1 MNPQSEISSYERL
14 KLEHQK
20 SLKNKEDTIIDIL
33 NSSKKNP
40 KFIRLLVYSL
50 NSLESMITPPNKE
63 IRENSKIIIKQ
74 DGISI
79 IHKIAMLN
87 ISNEEII
94 EQIGKILYKLI
105 SNNDIIDQEI
115 SQIFAEKNGHEAII
129 EILLTKNQTNSSIH
143 YIKILNILCSIPQL
157 IDKLLE
163 SGLIESIK
171 LVNDLYSNDI
181 NIININFDTMKK
193 ITNQKKGR
201 DYLINK
207 NLIPNILKNIQNC
220 SDKENSNSVING
232 LYVLDN
238 LSRNDNG
245 KNAIK
250 NENSML
256 ILSQVLD
263 NFYNDEKIIKKGA
276 KIINRISNEN
286 DMINEIEKIKNCK
299 EKIKSEYNFNNLE
312 ELKESL
318 TLISNL
324 MLIEDFVKI
333 ACQEDNFKMLIEL
346 FDLICNIDL
355 NNKDDEFNKIYLIL
369 VKNFII
375 VFKRI
380 FIIYPECYNEESEK
394 GKICINLFNNI
405 YNSIKKN
412 YENVKNIIER
422 LEKEKDIKGM
432 IEQIKNV
439 FKSYFFIYTDLFIQ
453 NYNIKKENE
462 KVESNWIGLLEYLI
476 GKVIS
481 NGKKLFEVE
490 EKSNFAASQILKITD
505 ETIRKFP
512 NLSEN
517 LSNLLLE
524 TFDYLKSILNTS
536 EYFKTLSNDLKVLL
550 NMIIRNNN
558 EKINKIKEELI
569 PIIIN
574 FMNKKPK
581 FRYPN
586 YINLKILDIYLSNEF
601 INNLLRNPDIKI
613 NPNYTLNYV
622 DAINS
627 IMIKGFYESSTVLK
641 IVGID
646 KEEKYEKE
654 EEEEFNEEL
663 EIKINNKGSN
673 LLKKL
678 IPIDEY
684 LKQVKIFKNN
694 SSSFKLNQSKVEEII
709 SLENN
714 LYYQICALN
723 IKEFYDLGSNDDLMT
738 LKELLKKEISN
749 IESFKRIKSNETNP
763 KYNEI
768 CISSNKR
775 IKLELALL
783 KKIEDNGIKN
793 YNETKDNKYIEI
805 LKNVISSNIYFID
818 KSTDNKNLIELLIQ
832 LRKNISFLK
841 ENEDKLIN
849 EKNEGTIEIYINSL
863 MKLFLKSL
871 DDQNLCNEII
881 KTFINFVNIKPEICN
896 LLIKNGCPRLLLQ
909 IMDNYQD
916 KNIANDS
923 LLLLQKITLSNKEN
937 LQIISKQ
944 NLLSKLFEIRTKFAN
959 DDTITILTDII
970 ANEIMKLSGQEEFTS
985 DIIKKQIEEFYNN
998 LKSDF
1003 NNSEIQQ
1010 KILNNLENINAFTS
1024 NKKQINLLLTEEFQN
1039 NLNQVI
1045 DLTQKEEKVSQVI
1058 EKLLTNEM
1066 SILKKIKEN
1075 ISLEDNKNNDIINNT
1090 IQVIKNKSNYCDI
1103 LLLSCKILNDYI
1115 KNEDLYNKYLKE
1127 KIDDSFID
1135 KLFEI
1140 NENYIDNSE
1149 IIKEINNLLCYL
1161 ALRNNKYAEIIVSKG
1176 GLSNVLEELKES
1188 VNSNDDNSKILKLN
1202 ALKMLST
1209 LLNDDKNMEIF
1220 IKSKGIDLINNI
1232 IKNELNVNKNEFE
1245 DENEV
1250 NLFKTKETINLK
1262 DEDDV
1267 IFDNKDN
1274 DNNFIENE
1282 NNKYFVH
1289 CLKIINQGIN
1299 KGRNDFVDER
1309 TVKNIISLC
1318 DVNYPDKYL
1327 FNEISKILINENVN
1341 LNNNIEDN
1349 ISLIKLIY
1357 DYKSKFYNFEKIQNI
1372 IKQIEE
1378 KINKNLENEN
1388 FKNKFKIA
1396 FDKNKNDEKDKIE
1409 KIEINK
1415 QLTYL
1420 SFISESDK
1428 LKNIIN
1434 ESKDIIIPF
1443 YNDIITI
1450 YKNND
1455 SNIDEGVVISLMKL
1469 TNYLFENNL
1478 IEKEKSND
1486 YLNTIIKLSEN
1497 LYKSENYIFVNEY
1510 NKLMEKLL
1518 SINGKFKNEESE
1530 NNYNT
1535 DLNKR
1540 SDKENILFSEANL
1553 NNMKMS
1559 VNNLINFFEDYLKN
1573 KNKQNEK
1580 INKIKEDNLD
1590 KIISNINDYY
1600 RTNNDNEIKN
1610 NINKKLYDNCIDL
1623 INDLEKENLTEKN
1636 ENIINERI
1644 KKLLFLIQ
1652 NILNKVNSNSI
1663 IEKNNS
1669 GKVKELIDQLNNLIK
1684 QNRINEP
1691 FIRNITKILS
1701 SKIENDDE
1709 LCIKIV
1715 NFISEDLINNKD
1727 NIEIKKTNLETL
1739 SNLSKFQSLLNIIQK
1754 NNTLFNLLKE
1764 EYSKEN
1770 IPLELRQSL
1779 SIIFNNISKSNY
1791 NIESLI
1797 NSDSDLIKLLFTKVL
1812 SHTLTS
1818 KENDEIIIS
1827 KREISTINNI
1837 IKDDD
1842 NYKSLLNK
1850 NIITEDELKKFIE
1863 NNLDNEIIND
1873 LKETLKNIDDSNKN
1887 KKDEN
1892 EILDYENQVNNL
1904 DNKINELYNNHI
1916 EELKKKPNENDIN
1929 SEENILDNNI
1939 ESNIIKSS
1947 SNISKN
1953 KLSLITMTLIF
1964 NKNNNNNIKS
1974 LLSMINNNDIQLSL
1988 KQILGLIRSNYN
2000 EIKNSND
2007 EKLNNKRIIIINKCL
2022 EMLNKLSLS
2031 SDNHKLIL
2039 EDGIISFNIKIKE
2052 DNTDENDKN
2061 YLEKLS
2067 KNEKLNY
2074 LLSFSKNSKEII
2086 QNCSNSENLISI
2098 IIESPIFDSIINE
2111 LLNLYENTE
2120 LLNSNEE
2127 IRKIFLYDNIIFSN
2141 ICNNKKGFEKVLE
2154 KIGGIE
2160 KLIDLGKKTGNEL
2173 ILEIIISMYIN
2184 YMNNNNINEIDDN
2197 FWNDVFIFI
2206 NLCFDLKNKTSKLIS
2221 NIYELI
2227 SLIYIPK
2234 LKNRIDEMK
2243 IIDKMNNDFDKFHN
2257 LIQFINNIIKCLTII
2272 TNDNPDNIKETVKSG
2287 LINKIKNQIQNLK
2300 LNNNDELIFN
2310 LSKLYNILLINNEEN
2325 IEEFC
2330 NNGIIENIISFINTF
2345 YNKIEKEDENKE
2357 NKIINY
2363 AKGIMKNSIN
2373 SLDQITKLPKA
2384 NIYLKKNNFDE
2395 IINKTLKNENNEIDY
2410 IIIALHT
2417 LGNYHI
2423 PKEKNEN
2430 ISKNILEELHQ
2441 ILQSFQKKYYSNS
2454 DIITNINYINGNI
2467 IKKINDK
2474 TFIKKYFDILSESIK
2489 IQDWNEKLILS
2500 TLKIIYDILIKNTF
2514 LIDEV
2519 YDDTSPNIF
2528 NLLKIYKDNIQI
2540 QFLCYNILNCF
2551 SKNNIFSYSMINS
2564 GIIEIIKN
2572 SINNINFNI
2581 DKKTKIQIR
2590 KSIFELLNSLSKD
2603 EENSKKIS
2611 DELINILLK
2620 ELEEEGYNEDS
2631 DSKNILNL
2639 LSTLLTHKNSIQ
2651 PFIQFKGLEI
2661 SKKILKENEENIDLI
2676 LNIFKILLTI
2686 AKTNNEYKIMM
2697 KNINLIDLIN
2707 EIIKKTGSYEKKI
2720 EYEGRSIIFL
2730 INNVKIE
2737 LEKTEEIDIS
2747 DIKIKNQIKPEIKN
2761 FLTNGKQLKIINN
2774 RGDIKQMQLS
2784 FSQDLLKITARKI
2797 KSNLPPK
2804 SKYIIETTQIK
2815 QIIKGHGTD
2824 AFKKSKG
2831 WFRKI
2836 PKPEICFS
2844 IIGPTTVD
2852 GVKAINVQCESEK
2865 DVDRWINYME
2875 IVINYFKKTQ
2885 AIKSTV
2891 IIKK

>member
-1 MNPQSEISSYERL
+1 MNPLYEISSYQRL
-14 KLEHQK
+14 KLEREK
-20 SLKNKEDTIIDIL
+20 SLKNKEDTINDIL

-40 KFIRLLVYSL
+40 KFIRLVVYSL
-50 NSLESMITPPNKE
+50 NSLEAMLTHPNRE
-63 IRENSKIIIKQ
+63 IRENSKIIIKL

-87 ISNEEII
+87 ISNEEIM

-105 SNNDIIDQEI
+105 SINDIIDQEI
-115 SQIFAEKNGHEAII
+115 SQIFSEKNGHEAII
-129 EILLTKNQTNSSIH
+129 EILLSKNQSNSSIH

-193 ITNQKKGR
+193 ITNLKKGR
-201 DYLINK
+201 DYLIHK

-256 ILSQVLD
+256 ILSEVLD

-276 KIINRISNEN
+276 KIIHRISNEN
-286 DMINEIEKIKNCK
+286 DMKNEIEKIKNCK
-299 EKIKSEYNFNNLE
+299 EKIKSEYNFNTLE

-333 ACQEDNFKMLIEL
+333 TCQEYNFKMLIEL
-346 FDLICNIDL
+346 FDIICNIDL
-355 NNKDDEFNKIYLIL
+355 NNKDDEFNKIYIIL
-369 VKNFII
+369 VKNFIV

-394 GKICINLFNNI
+394 GKICINLFTNI
-405 YNSIKKN
+405 NNSIKKN
-412 YENVKNIIER
+412 YENIKNIIEK
-422 LEKEKDIKGM
+422 LEKENDIKGM
-432 IEQIKNV
+432 KEQIKNV
-439 FKSYFFIYTDLFIQ
+439 FKSYFFIYTDLLIQ
-453 NYNIKKENE
+453 TYNNKKENE
-462 KVESNWIGLLEYLI
+462 KGESNWIELLEYII
-476 GKVIS
+476 GKVIT
-481 NGKKLFEVE
+481 NGKNLFEVE
-490 EKSNFAASQILKITD
+490 EKANFAASQILKITD
-505 ETIRKFP
+505 ETIRKFQK
-512 NLSEN
+512 SREN
-517 LSNLLLE
+517 LSNLILD
-524 TFDYLKSILNTS
+524 TFDYLKNILNIS
-536 EYFKTLSNDLKVLL
+536 EYYKTLSNDLKVLL

-558 EKINKIKEELI
+558 EKTKKIKEELI

-586 YINLKILDIYLSNEF
+586 YINLKILSIYLSNEF

-613 NPNYTLNYV
+613 NPNYSLNYV

-627 IMIKGFYESSTVLK
+627 VMIKGFYESSTVLK
-641 IVGID
+641 VVGINE
-646 KEEKYEKE
+646 EEKNEKK

-663 EIKINNKGSN
+663 EIKINNKGN
-673 LLKKL
+673 DLLKKL
-678 IPIDEY
+678 IPIDEF

-694 SSSFKLNQSKVEEII
+694 ASSFKFNQSKVEEII

-714 LYYQICALN
+714 LYYQICTLN
-723 IKEFYDLGSNDDLMT
+723 IKEFYDLGSNDDLIT

-749 IESFKRIKSNETNP
+749 IESFKIIKSNATIP

-793 YNETKDNKYIEI
+793 YNETKEIKYIEI
-805 LKNVISSNIYFID
+805 LKNIISSNIYFIE

-849 EKNEGTIEIYINSL
+849 EKNEGAIENYINSL
-863 MKLFLKSL
+863 MKLLLKSL

-881 KTFINFVNIKPEICN
+881 KTFIIFAKIKPEICD
-896 LLIKNGCPRLLLQ
+896 LLIKNGCPRILLQ
-909 IMDNYQD
+909 IMDHYQD
-916 KNIANDS
+916 KNIAYDS
-923 LLLLQKITLSNKEN
+923 LLLLQKITLSNNDN
-937 LQIISKQ
+937 LNIISKQ
-944 NLLSKLFEIRTKFAN
+944 NLLPKLFEIRTNFAN
-959 DDTITILTDII
+959 NDTIIKITDLI
-970 ANEIMKLSGQEEFTS
+970 ANEIMKLSGQEESTS
-985 DIIKKQIEEFYNN
+985 DIIRKQIEEFYNN

-1003 NNSEIQQ
+1003 NNSEIKQ

-1024 NKKQINLLLTEEFQN
+1024 NKKQISLLLTEEFQN

-1045 DLTQKEEKVSQVI
+1045 DLTQKEVNISQVI
-1058 EKLLTNEM
+1058 EKLLTNEL

-1075 ISLEDNKNNDIINNT
+1075 ISSKDNNKHNDIIDNS
-1090 IQVIKNKSNYCDI
+1090 IKVIKNKSNYSDT

-1115 KNEDLYNKYLKE
+1115 KDVELYNKYTNK
-1127 KIDDSFID
+1127 KIDDTFID

-1140 NENYIDNSE
+1140 NEDYIDNSE
-1149 IIKEINNLLCYL
+1149 ITKEINNVLCYL

-1176 GLSNVLEELKES
+1176 GLANVLEELKES
-1188 VNSNDDNSKILKLN
+1188 INSNDNNSKILKLN
-1202 ALKMLST
+1202 GLKMLST
-1209 LLNDDKNMEIF
+1209 LLNDDKNMEVF

-1232 IKNELNVNKNEFE
+1232 IKNELNINKKEFDDKKE
-1245 DENEV
+1245 D

-1262 DEDDV
+1262 DEDDE
-1267 IFDNKDN
+1267 IFDNIDN
-1274 DNNFIENE
+1274 ENNLIENE
-1282 NNKYFVH
+1282 NTYFVH

-1299 KGRNDFVDER
+1299 KGRNDFVDEK
-1309 TVKNIISLC
+1309 TIKNIITLG
-1318 DVNYPDKYL
+1318 DANYPDKYL

-1341 LNNNIEDN
+1341 LNGDIENN

-1357 DYKSKFYNFEKIQNI
+1357 DYKSKFYNFENIQNKV
-1372 IKQIEE
+1372 KQIEE
-1378 KINKNLENEN
+1378 KINKNIENE
-1388 FKNKFKIA
+1388 KIINKFKIA
-1396 FDKNKNDEKDKIE
+1396 FDNNEKNKKEIE
-1409 KIEINK
+1409 EINK
-1415 QLTYL
+1415 KLTYL
-1420 SFISESDK
+1420 SFISEANG
-1428 LKNIIN
+1428 LNTLLN

-1443 YNDIITI
+1443 YNDIFII
-1450 YKNND
+1450 YKNNNN
-1455 SNIDEGVVISLMKL
+1455 SNVDEGVIISLMIL

-1478 IEKEKSND
+1478 IEKEKLND
-1486 YLNTIIKLSEN
+1486 YLKTIIQIIEN
-1497 LYKSENYIFVNEY
+1497 LYKSENYIFVNQY
-1510 NKLMEKLL
+1510 NKLIEKILK
-1518 SINGKFKNEESE
+1518 INGIFQNEESE
-1530 NNYNT
+1530 NNYNLHLVQRN
-1535 DLNKR
+1535 DN
-1540 SDKENILFSEANL
+1540 ENILFSEASL
-1553 NNMKMS
+1553 KNMKIS
-1559 VNNLINFFEDYLKN
+1559 INNSTNFFEDYLKYKNTQNN
-1573 KNKQNEK
+1573 K
-1580 INKIKEDNLD
+1580 IRKIKEENLD
-1590 KIISNINDYY
+1590 KIISNLNDYY
-1600 RTNNDNEIKN
+1600 RTNDDNEIKN
-1610 NINKKLYDNCIDL
+1610 TLNKKLYDMSIDL
-1623 INDLEKENLTEKN
+1623 INDLEKKDIYEKDK
-1636 ENIINERI
+1636 NIINERI

-1652 NILNKVNSNSI
+1652 NILNKDNSNSI
-1663 IEKNNS
+1663 IGKNN
-1669 GKVKELIDQLNNLIK
+1669 GKVKELIEKLNDLIK
-1684 QNRINEP
+1684 KNNINEQ
-1691 FIRNITKILS
+1691 FIRNIPKIIS
-1701 SKIENDDE
+1701 SKIENDE
-1709 LCIKIV
+1709 EICVKILD
-1715 NFISEDLINNKD
+1715 FISEDLINNKD
-1727 NIEIKKTNLETL
+1727 NLEIKNTNLETL
-1739 SNLSKFQSLLNIIQK
+1739 SNLSKFQSVLNLIQK
-1754 NNTLFNLLKE
+1754 NTNLFNLLKE

-1770 IPLELRQSL
+1770 IQLELRQSL
-1779 SIIFNNISKSNY
+1779 SVIFNNISKSNY

-1797 NSDSDLIKLLFTKVL
+1797 NSDPDLIKLLFIKVL
-1812 SHTLTS
+1812 SHSITTN
-1818 KENDEIIIS
+1818 ENNGIIIS
-1827 KREISTINNI
+1827 KIEISTINNI
-1837 IKDDD
+1837 IKDID

-1850 NIITEDELKKFIE
+1850 NIINEEDFKKLLE
-1863 NNLDNEIIND
+1863 RNLDNEIMND
-1873 LKETLKNIDDSNKN
+1873 IKQILKNIEDSNKN

-1892 EILDYENQVNNL
+1892 ELSNYENQVNMLENNL
-1904 DNKINELYNNHI
+1904 NELYNKHM
-1916 EELKKKPNENDIN
+1916 EELNKEPKNENNIN
-1929 SEENILDNNI
+1929 IEENINN
-1939 ESNIIKSS
+1939 ESDIIKSS
-1947 SNISKN
+1947 SNILKN
-1953 KLSLITMTLIF
+1953 HLSLITMTLLF
-1964 NKNNNNNIKS
+1964 NNNNNNRIKS
-1974 LLSMINNNDIQLSL
+1974 LLSMINNNDIQLSV
-1988 KQILGLIRSNYN
+1988 KQILSLIRSNYN
-2000 EIKNSND
+2000 EIKNSHD
-2007 EKLNNKRIIIINKCL
+2007 EKLNNKRVIIINKCL
-2022 EMLNKLSLS
+2022 EMLNKLSIS

-2039 EDGIISFNIKIKE
+2039 EEGLISFNEKIKE
-2052 DNTDENDKN
+2052 ENSNETDKN
-2061 YLEKLS
+2061 YLEKML

-2086 QNCSNSENLISI
+2086 QNCSNSENSITI

-2111 LLNLYENTE
+2111 LLNLYENPE

-2141 ICNNKKGFEKVLE
+2141 ICNNKKGFERILE

-2160 KLIDLGKKTGNEL
+2160 KLIDIGKKTGNEL
-2173 ILEIIISMYIN
+2173 LLETIISMYIN
-2184 YMNNNNINEIDDN
+2184 YMKNNNLNEIDDN

-2206 NLCFDLKNKTSKLIS
+2206 DLCFDLKLKSSTLIS
-2221 NIYELI
+2221 SIYELI

-2234 LKNRIDEMK
+2234 LKKRIDDLK

-2257 LIQFINNIIKCLTII
+2257 SIQFINNIIKCLSII
-2272 TNDNPDNIKETVKSG
+2272 TIDNSEKIKDTVKSG
-2287 LINKIKNQIQNLK
+2287 LISKIKVQISNLK
-2300 LNNNDELIFN
+2300 LNNNNELIFN
-2310 LSKLYNILLINNEEN
+2310 LSKLYNILLVNNKEN

-2330 NNGIIENIISFINTF
+2330 NNGITEDIISFLNAF
-2345 YNKIEKEDENKE
+2345 YNKIEKEDENIE
-2357 NKIINY
+2357 NKTINY
-2363 AKGIMKNSIN
+2363 SKGIMKNSIN
-2373 SLDQITKLPKA
+2373 SLEQISTISKA
-2384 NIYLKKNNFDE
+2384 NIYLNKKNFDE
-2395 IINKTLKNENNEIDY
+2395 IINKTLKNENNEVDY
-2410 IIIALHT
+2410 ILIALHT
-2417 LGNYHI
+2417 IGNYHS
-2423 PKEKNEN
+2423 PKEKNDN
-2430 ISKNILEELHQ
+2430 ISKNILEELYHL
-2441 ILQSFQKKYYSNS
+2441 LQSFQKKFYSNS
-2454 DIITNINYINGNI
+2454 DIITNINYISGNI
-2467 IKKINDK
+2467 IKKITDK
-2474 TFIKKYFDILSESIK
+2474 TFIKKYFDLLSESIK

-2500 TLKIIYDILIKNTF
+2500 TLKTIFDILIKNVF
-2514 LIDEV
+2514 LIDEI

-2528 NLLKIYKDNIQI
+2528 NLLKIYKDNIEI
-2540 QFLCYNILNCF
+2540 QLLCYNILNCF
-2551 SKNNIFSYSMINS
+2551 SKNKVFSYSMVNF
-2564 GIIEIIKN
+2564 GIIEIIKD
-2572 SINNINFNI
+2572 SINNINFNN

-2611 DELINILLK
+2611 DELITILLK

-2639 LSTLLTHKNSIQ
+2639 LSTLLMHKNSFQ

-2686 AKTNNEYKIMM
+2686 AKTNDEYKIMM
-2697 KNINLIDLIN
+2697 KNMNLVDLIN

-2730 INNVKIE
+2730 INNVKIQ

-2747 DIKIKNQIKPEIKN
+2747 DIKITNKIKPEVKN

-2784 FSQDLLKITARKI
+2784 FSQDLLKITAKKI

-2804 SKYIIETTQIK
+2804 PKYIIETTQIK

-2852 GVKAINVQCESEK
+2852 GVKAINVQCENEK